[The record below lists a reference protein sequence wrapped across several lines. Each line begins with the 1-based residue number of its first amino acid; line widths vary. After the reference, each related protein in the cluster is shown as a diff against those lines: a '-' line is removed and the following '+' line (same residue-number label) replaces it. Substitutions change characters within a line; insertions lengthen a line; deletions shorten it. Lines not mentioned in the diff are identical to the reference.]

1 MDKKDTNLNYKD
13 LIQTV
18 SEIVSN
24 EKIYKDGLVLV
35 YELEEKRHKQMDEH
49 LFYKSNPS
57 ETKLKHREWIEV
69 EIGGTLVRFIKKNKK

>member
-1 MDKKDTNLNYKD
+1 LNYKD
-13 LIQTV
+13 LIETV

-35 YELEEKRHKQMDEH
+35 YELGDKRHKQMDEH

-57 ETKLKHREWIEV
+57 GTEFTHRELIEV
-69 EIGGTLVRFIKKNKK
+69 EIGGTLVRFVKKNKI

>member
-1 MDKKDTNLNYKD
+1 LNKKDTNLNYKD

-57 ETKLKHREWIEV
+57 ETKFTHRELIEV
-69 EIGGTLVRFIKKNKK
+69 EIGGTLVRFVKKNKK